1 MATRFDP
8 KEYSRQR
15 ILTLCARYLPKDL
28 IGINVGRKGFRLADS
43 MVTLIELSEDIVAK
57 AQELEE
63 IIPDSTAIVF
73 RYGVALRNIFQN
85 VEDYLTVSQ
94 LKSYSRRGRRK
105 ELGITEFDLKKVEYA
120 LKRSPEPPVKT
131 QKDEKLVKDAQKTY
145 QKLLQEEKYQLILE
159 DVLIKQDLFV
169 VDDSTGK
176 KFFKTVNRLIS
187 RLKDKTQEKE
197 QTLENLEANHK
208 EIRQLEDQITKIQ
221 SQLPGLKRQLEE
233 FRQERGVFDALEEK
247 ERLLASPLLSLFLKI
262 ITNSLERYV
271 KWVERREQ
279 RIVENKDAFM
289 GMILEPS
296 KFNGLN
302 EELWREI
309 VYIIENNGIDL
320 LHNKDWFEF
329 NKTEELRTFI
339 TRKDVLQDFARLRE
353 IEIQLDEIEN
363 QLQKDPQYLSLIEQL
378 NDYDE
383 QTMRLER
390 LQQEISN
397 MTEYIGILS
406 QELAEVEDEVVRT
419 LD

>member
-15 ILTLCARYLPKDL
+15 IITLCAKYLPRDL
-28 IGINVGRKGFRLADS
+28 ISINVGRKGFRLADS
-43 MVTLIELSEDIVAK
+43 TVTLIEQSENIVAK

-63 IIPDSTAIVF
+63 IIPDSTATIF

-85 VEDYLTVSQ
+85 VEEYLTVSQ

-105 ELGITEFDLKKVEYA
+105 ELGITEFDLKKVESA

-131 QKDEKLVKDAQKTY
+131 QKDEKIVKDAQKAY
-145 QKLLQEEKYQLILE
+145 QNLLKEERYQLILE
-159 DVLIKQDLFV
+159 DVLIKLDLFV

-187 RLKDKTQEKE
+187 RLKDKNQEKKQVSE
-197 QTLENLEANHK
+197 KLETNHEEAKQLEN
-208 EIRQLEDQITKIQ
+208 QITEVEPR
-221 SQLPGLKRQLEE
+221 LPELRRKLEE
-233 FRQERGVFDALEEK
+233 FRQERGVFNVLEEK

-262 ITNSLERYV
+262 VTNSLERYV

-296 KFNGLN
+296 KFNGLD

-309 VYIIENNGIDL
+309 VHIIENNGIDL

-339 TRKDVLQDFARLRE
+339 TRKDILQDFARLRE
-353 IEIQLDEIEN
+353 IETQLDEIEN
-363 QLQKDPQYLSLIEQL
+363 QLQKDPQYLSVMDQL

-383 QTMRLER
+383 QTMKLER
-390 LQQEISN
+390 LRQEISD
-397 MTEYIGILS
+397 MTEYTGILS
-406 QELAEVEDEVVRT
+406 QELTGVEEEVLKI